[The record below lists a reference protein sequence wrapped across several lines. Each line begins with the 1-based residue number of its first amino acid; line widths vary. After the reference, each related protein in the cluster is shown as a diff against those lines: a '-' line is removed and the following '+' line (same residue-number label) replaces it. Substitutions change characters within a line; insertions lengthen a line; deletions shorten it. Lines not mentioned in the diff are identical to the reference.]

1 MCWHLFWKPAFF
13 SSVVAFLSSKL
24 LNKYISIVFWCLASC
39 WLGWPPTQSRSQPQL
54 STTVTAVVWGWPYQR
69 EDEPTYSFQCRDSA
83 TWKAEIC
90 FLAALPDCY
99 HERSIKP
106 NFWVS
111 TRSCRVDSPN
121 HCLPSTVVVVS
132 AVIVCTQEILLWS
145 YCRGWD
151 M

>member
-13 SSVVAFLSSKL
+13 SSDVGFFSSKL
-24 LNKYISIVFWCLASC
+24 LNKYLFWGCLCLASC
-39 WLGWPPTQSRSQPQL
+39 WLGWPPTQSLSQPQL
-54 STTVTAVVWGWPYQR
+54 SNTVTAVVWGWPYQR
-69 EDEPTYSFQCRDSA
+69 EDEPTYYQKCRASP

-99 HERSIKP
+99 HEHSIFP

-121 HCLPSTVVVVS
+121 HFTTFSVIWVS

-145 YCRGWD
+145 CNRD
-151 M
+151 PVV